1 MAMDKIHAFPTCENL
16 IYSVIMYLT
25 GALILYNVSEQERYE
40 KVFEAFYEQLSNSQN
55 TEITETA
62 ISMLISYSL
71 NRKDFSKAEE
81 LIHTLPSSSIDK
93 EERIAILYTEQGK
106 YSDALKIWEHRILNS
121 MTKIQTAL
129 MNMLDIA
136 VKEKRMEDADFYA
149 DTYEQAS
156 KLFYVTPWIPYHA
169 KLSLSIIKKDKNEC
183 LSALKSTLTAMHEK
197 WNPEESPLYKHLDS
211 SETNI
216 LSEHL
221 FSMMLDEMEQGNE
234 FAFLEKNQEYQKL
247 LRDMKN
253 LL

>member
-1 MAMDKIHAFPTCENL
+1 
-16 IYSVIMYLT
+16 
-25 GALILYNVSEQERYE
+25 
-40 KVFEAFYEQLSNSQN
+40 
-55 TEITETA
+55 
-62 ISMLISYSL
+62 
-71 NRKDFSKAEE
+71 
-81 LIHTLPSSSIDK
+81 
-93 EERIAILYTEQGK
+93 
-106 YSDALKIWEHRILNS
+106 
-121 MTKIQTAL
+121 